1 MLFRSI
7 VRIDSEVLP
16 SLKKCKDIVL
26 EKYSKPED
34 YEDKLKGL
42 NKSLKNIK
50 GEILFITCGSGSV
63 SLASL
68 KVLEILKDKCKINI
82 LYIRPDIEFLG
93 AEAKMKERLVFNV
106 FQEYARSGLFNR
118 LYLVSNV
125 MVEKALGGLSIISY
139 FDKINDAIVSTFHMI
154 NSFSRMKAVNSTFS
168 ELPIGTR
175 ISTFGLVDVRTS
187 EEKMFFDLD
196 TPTDSIY
203 YFAYS
208 ESSLKEDNNLLTN
221 VKNMVRNRLQSG
233 INRVSYGIYA
243 TSYETNFIVCAN
255 HTSII
260 QTEV

>member
-1 MLFRSI
+1 
-7 VRIDSEVLP
+7 
-16 SLKKCKDIVL
+16 
-26 EKYSKPED
+26 
-34 YEDKLKGL
+34 
-42 NKSLKNIK
+42 
-50 GEILFITCGSGSV
+50 
-63 SLASL
+63 
-68 KVLEILKDKCKINI
+68 
-82 LYIRPDIEFLG
+82 
-93 AEAKMKERLVFNV
+93 
-106 FQEYARSGLFNR
+106 
-118 LYLVSNV
+118 
-125 MVEKALGGLSIISY
+125 
-139 FDKINDAIVSTFHMI
+139 MI

-175 ISTFGLVDVRTS
+175 ISTFGLVDAKTS

-208 ESSLKEDNNLLTN
+208 ESSLKEDSNLLTN

-260 QTEV
+260 QAEV